1 MCSRLIYLYLYIY
14 KVGSIL
20 EDVILFKALEVVK
33 NRKAPLP
40 LNKEAVL

>member
-1 MCSRLIYLYLYIY
+1 MQPSHIFISIYL